1 MKYLTFLLLIIF
13 SLPAA
18 ELIEPVEEETKI
30 NLKKALLG
38 KKLFFETRLSK
49 DNTISCASCHNIYE
63 GGDDNQKVSQGIKGE
78 KGTLNAPTVL
88 NSKYNFVQ
96 FWDGRAKDLKEQAS
110 GPIHNPVEMGSDL
123 DEVVKKLKTV
133 DEYEQRFRDVY
144 KQGVTKKGI
153 LDAIV
158 EFEKAL
164 VTPNSPFDQFLKG
177 NKTALSQE
185 AQEGFKLFKSY
196 GCISCHNGI
205 NIGGNLFQKMGILKQ
220 PDYDKKEYLGRYNVT
235 KDEEDKYYFK
245 VPTLRNIA
253 QTAPYFHNGEVHTL
267 REAIEVMMEYQL
279 GVQPNTKSVSKILA
293 FLNSL
298 NGQVPAI
305 MDINE

>member
-1 MKYLTFLLLIIF
+1 MKYGMFLLLMIF
-13 SLPAA
+13 TLQAS
-18 ELIEPVEEETKI
+18 ELIKPIEEQVQI

-49 DNTISCASCHNIYE
+49 DNSIACASCHNIFE
-63 GGDDNQKVSQGIKGE
+63 GGDDNLKVSKGIGGKE
-78 KGTLNAPTVL
+78 GTLNAPTVL

-96 FWDGRAKDLKEQAS
+96 FWDGRARNLKEQAK
-110 GPIHNPVEMGSDL
+110 GPIHNPIEMGSTL
-123 DEVVKKLKTV
+123 DEVVSKLKNV
-133 DEYEQRFRDVY
+133 EEYEQRFNDVY
-144 KQGVTKKGI
+144 GHGITKETI

-164 VTPNSPFDQFLKG
+164 VTPDSAFDQYLKG
-177 NKTALSQE
+177 NSTAISDQ
-185 AQEGFKLFKSY
+185 AREGYELFKSY

-220 PDYDKKEYLGRYNVT
+220 PFYKKPGYLGRYNVT

-253 QTAPYFHNGEVHTL
+253 QTAPYFHNGEANTL
-267 REAIEVMMEYQL
+267 REAIEIMMEYQL
-279 GVQPNTKSVSKILA
+279 GVEPVGQSVDKILA
-293 FLNSL
+293 FLQSL
-298 NGQVPAI
+298 NGKLPAI
-305 MDINE
+305 MELNE